1 MTDTPIIKLQDAK
14 ATRARQKYAG
24 TVLQA
29 WDDQEHVARRAI
41 LDRATEVNMKAK
53 EQL

>member
-1 MTDTPIIKLQDAK
+1 MTDTPIINLQDAK
-14 ATRARQKYAG
+14 ATRARKKYASM
-24 TVLQA
+24 VLKA
-29 WDDQEHVARRAI
+29 WDDQEHAARRVI